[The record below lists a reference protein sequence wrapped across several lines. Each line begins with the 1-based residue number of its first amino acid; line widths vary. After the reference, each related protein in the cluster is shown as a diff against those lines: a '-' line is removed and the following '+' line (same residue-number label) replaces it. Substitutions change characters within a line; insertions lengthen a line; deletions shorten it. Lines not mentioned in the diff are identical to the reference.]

1 MKLFSKLLIIVFISL
16 NFQCSKSNSDDGTVT
31 RQMLNQK
38 KANIQTYINSFDC
51 SQSSGCISMA
61 FGSKPCGGP
70 WEYIVFP
77 NSVDIEEL
85 TQMVNEYNEME
96 HQFNIETGAFSDC
109 MYVGPPT
116 QIECVNGECT
126 IIN

>member
-38 KANIQTYINSFDC
+38 KSNIQTYLNSFDC
-51 SQSSGCISMA
+51 SQSSGCMSMA

-77 NSVDIEEL
+77 DSVDIDAL

-96 HQFNIETGAFSDC
+96 HQFNIETGAISDC
-109 MYVGPPT
+109 AVVNPPS
-116 QIECVNGECT
+116 QIECINGQCT